1 MFGEGDAKMLDL
13 QLMSPGLGYVYLSV
27 FLVVYVIITASVAR
41 LLGRATVDSF
51 LVANRKVP
59 WWIAGPSIAAGWTQA
74 IALMISVQTSYENG
88 FAGIFWFTVPNVI
101 AVLVFIWLGPKIREK
116 IPNGYS
122 LPEWMFV
129 RFSDARVTWIYI
141 FVYFYYQVMTC
152 AVQIYAGGSLLSAA
166 TGISAYILMPLVLIM
181 TLLYCIV
188 SGLQASLVTDF
199 IQLSGLLLVGGTVIT
214 LVVRASG
221 GEVNLEG
228 VTGVGGLNPFDYRI
242 ALTAGVIQSIGL
254 ISGAIGDQPFWQ
266 RCLAVRRDQIRLSFL
281 FGALLFAV
289 IPIGLALL
297 GFTAAAPKVGLIL
310 PANFDRS
317 LVGFAIVKR
326 LLAPGVA
333 TLFIFLLLAALCSS
347 LDSALVASSSLYKL
361 VRTQPWSARTEGNF
375 SVLEGRIAMVA
386 IGLIG
391 LLIGVMVKA
400 VPSLDLKYLWW
411 FLNTIGA
418 CVVVPTVLSLF
429 WDRLSASGIIIGSV
443 AGLTVGLP
451 LVVYAGVNGYNF
463 LLAGTYFGVLLVS
476 LLSCYFTAVPLQPK
490 IRPMANQ
497 I

>member
-1 MFGEGDAKMLDL
+1 MLNL
-13 QLMSPGLGYVYLSV
+13 QLVSPTVGYIYLSV
-27 FLVVYVIITASVAR
+27 FIVAYVIVTTSVAR
-41 LLGRATVDSF
+41 LLGKATVDSF
-51 LVANRKVP
+51 LVANRKAP
-59 WWIAGPSIAAGWTQA
+59 WWVAGPSIAAGWTQA

-88 FAGIFWFTVPNVI
+88 LAGIFWFTVPNVF
-101 AVLVFIWLGPKIREK
+101 AVLVFIWLGPKIRKK
-116 IPNGYS
+116 IPDGYS

-129 RFSDARVTWIYI
+129 RFSDARVTLLYI

-166 TGISAYILMPLVLIM
+166 TGISPYILMPLVLTM

-199 IQLSGLLLVGGTVIT
+199 LQLSGLLLIGGSVVT
-214 LVVRASG
+214 LVVRAAG
-221 GEVNLEG
+221 GEIKFDG
-228 VTGVGGLNPFDYRI
+228 VTGLGGLNPFDYRI

-266 RCLAVRRDQIRLSFL
+266 RCFAVPPNQIRRSFL
-281 FGALLFAV
+281 FGAFLFAI
-289 IPIGLALL
+289 IPVGLAFL
-297 GFTAAAPKVGLIL
+297 GFTAAAPSVGLTL
-310 PANFDRS
+310 PAGFDRS
-317 LVGFAIVKR
+317 LVGIAIVKH

-333 TLFIFLLLAALCSS
+333 TLFIFLLLATLCSS

-361 VRTQPWSARTEGNF
+361 ARTHPWLQGRTEGHF
-375 SVLEGRIAMVA
+375 SVLQGRIAMVA
-386 IGLIG
+386 VGLIG
-391 LLIGVMVKA
+391 LLIAVLVKA

-429 WDRLSASGIIIGSV
+429 WDRLSASGIIAGSV
-443 AGLTVGLP
+443 TGLVVGLP
-451 LVVYAGVNGYNF
+451 LVVYASVNGYNF

-476 LLSCYFTAVPLQPK
+476 LLSCYFAATPPQPSRRS
-490 IRPMANQ
+490 IVTQQM
-497 I
+497 

>member
-1 MFGEGDAKMLDL
+1 MLDL
-13 QLMSPGLGYVYLSV
+13 QLVSPIFGYMFLSIFIV
-27 FLVVYVIITASVAR
+27 AYVIVTTLVAR

-59 WWIAGPSIAAGWTQA
+59 WWVGGPSIAAGWTQA

-88 FAGIFWFTVPNVI
+88 LAGIFWFTVPNVI

-116 IPNGYS
+116 IPYGYS

-129 RFSDARVTWIYI
+129 RFSDARVTLLYI

-166 TGISAYILMPLVLIM
+166 TGISPYILMPLVLAM

-199 IQLSGLLLVGGTVIT
+199 IQLSGLLLVGGSVVT
-214 LVVRASG
+214 LVVAASG
-221 GEVNLEG
+221 GEMKFDG
-228 VTGVGGLNPFDYRI
+228 VTGIGGFNPFNYRI

-266 RCLAVRRDQIRLSFL
+266 RCFAVRRHQIRRSFL

-297 GFTAAAPKVGLIL
+297 GFTAAAPKVGLVL
-310 PANFDRS
+310 PADFDRS
-317 LVGFAIVKR
+317 LVGFAIVKH

-361 VRTQPWSARTEGNF
+361 VRTRPWLLGRDEGHF
-375 SVLEGRIAMVA
+375 SVVEGRIAMVA
-386 IGLIG
+386 VGLIG
-391 LLIGVMVKA
+391 LLIGLLVKA

-429 WDRLSASGIIIGSV
+429 WNRLSASGIILGSV
-443 AGLTVGLP
+443 TGLVVGLP
-451 LVVYAGVNGYNF
+451 LVVYASVNGYNF

-476 LLSCYFTAVPLQPK
+476 LLFCYITAVPFHPEN
-490 IRPMANQ
+490 RPAVARQ
-497 I
+497 A

>member
-1 MFGEGDAKMLDL
+1 MLDL
-13 QLMSPGLGYVYLSV
+13 QLVSPTLGYLYLSV
-27 FLVVYVIITASVAR
+27 FIVVYAIVTTSVAR
-41 LLGRATVDSF
+41 LLGKATVDSF
-51 LVANRKVP
+51 LVANRRVP
-59 WWIAGPSIAAGWTQA
+59 WWVAGPSIAAGWTQA

-116 IPNGYS
+116 IPDGYS
-122 LPEWMFV
+122 LPEWMYV
-129 RFSDARVTWIYI
+129 RFADTRVTLLYI

-166 TGISAYILMPLVLIM
+166 TGISPYILMPVVLAM

-199 IQLSGLLLVGGTVIT
+199 IQLSGLLLVGGGVVT
-214 LVVRASG
+214 LVVTAAG
-221 GEVNLEG
+221 GELKFDG

-266 RCLAVRRDQIRLSFL
+266 RCFAVPRNQIRRSFL
-281 FGALLFAV
+281 FGAMLFAI
-289 IPIGLALL
+289 IPIGLAFL
-297 GFTAAAPKVGLIL
+297 GFTAAAPAVGLTL
-310 PANFDRS
+310 PADFDRS
-317 LVGFAIVKR
+317 LVGFAVVKR

-361 VRTQPWSARTEGNF
+361 VRTQPWLGRTEGNF
-375 SVLEGRIAMVA
+375 SVLEGRVAMVA

-391 LLIGVMVKA
+391 LMIGILVKA

-418 CVVVPTVLSLF
+418 CVVAPTVLSLF
-429 WDRLSASGIIIGSV
+429 WNRLRASGIILGSV
-443 AGLTVGLP
+443 TGLAVGLP
-451 LVVYAGVNGYNF
+451 LVVYASVNGLNF
-463 LLAGTYFGVLLVS
+463 LLAGTYFGVLLIS
-476 LLSCYFTAVPLQPK
+476 LVFCYFTAAPLQPK
-490 IRPMANQ
+490 IRPVAAARV
-497 I
+497 